1 MQAMQTS
8 PTDEISA
15 DSRRRIARH
24 IDDLGSDVE
33 TLAINAERH
42 LIRYGAR
49 AVDALMQAALDSP
62 NPQVRFRA
70 VFALGKIGDS
80 RALDCLM
87 RCAQDSDPRVAH
99 DAVVALGD
107 LADPRAVTP
116 LLELIDA
123 VQEEENEDA
132 VLRTASSREPLGHL
146 H

>member
-1 MQAMQTS
+1 MQPTQTS
-8 PTDEISA
+8 PSHGLSTDTH
-15 DSRRRIARH
+15 RRIVRH

-33 TLAINAERH
+33 TRAINAERH

-49 AVDALMQAALDSP
+49 AVDALITAATNSE

-70 VFALGKIGDS
+70 VFALGKIGDR
-80 RALDCLM
+80 RAYDCLM
-87 RCAQDSDPRVAH
+87 HCAGDPDPRVAH

-123 VQEEENEDA
+123 VQAEESDDWAN
-132 VLRTASSREPLGHL
+132 
-146 H
+146 